1 VTGSNMEVESPYN
14 TYTKPGLPPT
24 PINSPDANAILATV
38 YAPETD
44 YYYMAGGCG
53 RGAMFARTYEEH
65 LANIRCE

>member
-1 VTGSNMEVESPYN
+1 MEVESPYN

-24 PINSPDANAILATV
+24 PINSPDASTILATV
-38 YAPETD
+38 YAPETE

-53 RGAMFARTYEEH
+53 RGAMFAVTYEEH